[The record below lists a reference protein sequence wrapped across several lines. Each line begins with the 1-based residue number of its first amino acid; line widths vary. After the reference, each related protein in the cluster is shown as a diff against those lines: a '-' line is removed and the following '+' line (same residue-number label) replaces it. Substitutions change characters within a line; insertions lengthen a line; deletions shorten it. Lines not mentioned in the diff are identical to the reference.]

1 MSTMSYMS
9 TYMSHICQQSIRKVE
24 RKNVS
29 FLVIYLH
36 SNKSRSSS
44 NHILKSSERHYLP
57 VEMKSYSF
65 LSFKTKSPTCSF

>member
-29 FLVIYLH
+29 FSYLFAFKQITLV
-36 SNKSRSSS
+36 
-44 NHILKSSERHYLP
+44 
-57 VEMKSYSF
+57 VEPYPKK
-65 LSFKTKSPTCSF
+65 L